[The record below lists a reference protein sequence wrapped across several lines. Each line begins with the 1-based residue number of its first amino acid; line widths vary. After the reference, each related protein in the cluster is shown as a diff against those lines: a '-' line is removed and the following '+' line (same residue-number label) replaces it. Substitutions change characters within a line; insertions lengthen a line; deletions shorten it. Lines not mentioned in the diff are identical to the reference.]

1 MPIRLRT
8 AAAALVLASTLARTL
23 AQQPATLHLIPIPR
37 TVQPGPL
44 QPIPQGLRVACPSC
58 PTDPAD
64 AFTLQDLTQ
73 TLAARAIPTTS
84 GSVTITLARAANL
97 PPEMAPEGYTIAP
110 GTNPNSLILT
120 AATSTGL
127 FYAAQT
133 LKQLIEGQGSAAV
146 LHLATVRDW
155 PAMRYRGLHDDL
167 SRGPVPTLAF
177 QKHLIQQLAAYKVN
191 IYSPYFEHTQQYASN
206 PLPAPPGGS
215 ISAADA
221 RELSA
226 FAAQHHITVI
236 PEQEAFGHLRH
247 SLIWEQYQPL
257 AETPH
262 GAVLTPNSPG
272 SLPLIKQWFTE
283 LADLYPGPFLHIG
296 ADETID
302 LGVGATKSDVDART
316 LPVVY
321 LDFLQKIVAA
331 LQPLRKKILF
341 WGDIAQGSPALLKAL
356 PQFFKNQTIAVA
368 WGYSPDPKGFARIM
382 KPYTDA
388 GIEVWAAPSIN
399 NYRQVYPNQAL
410 ALEDIQQ
417 FTRDAQR
424 YGATG
429 QLNTLW
435 NDDGESL
442 ADQNWYGI
450 LFGAAAAW
458 QPGESSIPAFQ
469 SSFAQAFHGDSTGL
483 LNQAQLEL
491 TAAMALLHD
500 TKIIG
505 ATEGTD
511 GLFWVDPWSGNQ
523 SKDGQLF
530 ATRMRP
536 INAQVRQHAEAA
548 LTLIAQARAAAPIPF
563 VRQRNGLGLQH
574 PPPLGSSGAPS
585 IAPSAMGGMYN
596 SDPSLAYAD
605 PPNPANSY
613 PCPPTTLR
621 EPNAIDAMEL
631 GARRIDFLA
640 LKFQLSDEILSA
652 YARAYAAS
660 ISTDPK
666 LKKTISRELSDINGV
681 NGRMQDLIDGYAQL
695 RDLYAQAW
703 LRTNRPANLRP
714 ILQHYDQLAT
724 LWQTRADRIRTA
736 QRQYSDTHTLP
747 PAVDLGLPH

>member
-177 QKHLIQQLAAYKVN
+177 QKHLIQQLAACKVN

-215 ISAADA
+215 ISASDA
-221 RELSA
+221 HELSA
-226 FAAQHHITVI
+226 FAASYHITII

-500 TKIIG
+500 TKVIS

-511 GLFWVDPWSGNQ
+511 GLFWVDPWT
-523 SKDGQLF
+523 KDGATF

-536 INAQVRQHAEAA
+536 ISSDVRLHAERA
-548 LTLIAQARAAAPIPF
+548 LTLIAQARAANPARFPIELQENISVPSEDAKNSVAP
-563 VRQRNGLGLQH
+563 GLASKTWVSQQTSALRYA
-574 PPPLGSSGAPS
+574 AP
-585 IAPSAMGGMYN
+585 A
-596 SDPSLAYAD
+596 
-605 PPNPANSY
+605 NPANAY
-613 PCPPTTLR
+613 PSPPTSLR

-660 ISTDPK
+660 ISADPK

-747 PAVDLGLPH
+747 PAADLGLPH

>member
-1 MPIRLRT
+1 M
-8 AAAALVLASTLARTL
+8 
-23 AQQPATLHLIPIPR
+23 
-37 TVQPGPL
+37 
-44 QPIPQGLRVACPSC
+44 
-58 PTDPAD
+58 
-64 AFTLQDLTQ
+64 
-73 TLAARAIPTTS
+73 
-84 GSVTITLARAANL
+84 
-97 PPEMAPEGYTIAP
+97 
-110 GTNPNSLILT
+110 
-120 AATSTGL
+120 
-127 FYAAQT
+127 
-133 LKQLIEGQGSAAV
+133 K
-146 LHLATVRDW
+146 
-155 PAMRYRGLHDDL
+155 YRGLHDDL

-191 IYSPYFEHTQQYASN
+191 IYSPYFENTQQYASN

-215 ISAADA
+215 VSPADA

-226 FAAQHHITVI
+226 FAARHHITII

-247 SLIWEQYQPL
+247 SLIWEQYAAL

-262 GAVLTPNSPG
+262 GAVLTPTQPG
-272 SLPLIKQWFTE
+272 SLTLINQWFTE
-283 LADLYPGPFLHIG
+283 LAQLYPGPFLHIG
-296 ADETID
+296 ADETVD
-302 LGVGATKSDVDART
+302 LGVGATKADVDDRT

-321 LDFLQKIVAA
+321 LDFLQKIVTT
-331 LQPLRKKILF
+331 LQPLHKKILF

-356 PQFFKNQTIAVA
+356 PRSFKDQTIAVA
-368 WGYSPDPKGFARIM
+368 WGYTPDPKGFAHIM
-382 KPYTDA
+382 KPYTEA

-399 NYRQVYPNQAL
+399 NYRQVYPNEQVAL
-410 ALEDIQQ
+410 DDIQQ

-469 SSFAQAFHGDSTGL
+469 SSYAQVFHGDRTGL

-491 TAAMALLHD
+491 TAAMTILHD
-500 TKIIG
+500 NKVISN
-505 ATEGTD
+505 TEGTD
-511 GLFWVDPWSGNQ
+511 GLFWVDPWSG
-523 SKDGQLF
+523 SPTKDGQLF

-536 INAQVRQHAEAA
+536 VSSDIRLHAERA
-548 LTLIAQARAAAPIPF
+548 LTLIAQARAASPDLKSFDRLKMISVMTTP
-563 VRQRNGLGLQH
+563 
-574 PPPLGSSGAPS
+574 SGAPS
-585 IAPSAMGGMYN
+585 QTVSSSEVGTYTLDPTNAYPSN
-596 SDPSLAYAD
+596 
-605 PPNPANSY
+605 
-613 PCPPTTLR
+613 PTTLR

-652 YARAYAAS
+652 YARAYAATLS
-660 ISTDPK
+660 IDPK

-681 NGRMQDLIDGYAQL
+681 NGRLQDLIDGYAQL

-714 ILQHYDQLAT
+714 ILQHYDQSAA
-724 LWQTRADRIRTA
+724 LWQSRADRIRTA
-736 QRQYSDTHTLP
+736 QRQYSDTKTLP
-747 PAVDLGLPH
+747 PANDVGLPH

>member
-1 MPIRLRT
+1 MPHLRT
-8 AAAALVLASTLARTL
+8 LISLALASASLS
-23 AQQPATLHLIPIPR
+23 AQQPPALHLIPIPR
-37 TVQPGPL
+37 SVQPGTL
-44 QPIPQGLRVACPSC
+44 QPLPQGLRIACPSC

-64 AFTLQDLTQ
+64 NFTSQDLAQ
-73 TLAARAIPTTS
+73 TLAARAIPTS
-84 GSVTITLARAANL
+84 GPITITLSRAATL
-97 PPEMAPEGYTIAP
+97 PPEAQAEGYTITP
-110 GTNPNSLILT
+110 TGSGLT
-120 AATSTGL
+120 LSASTSTGL

-133 LKQLIEGQGSAAV
+133 LKQLIEGDGPAAV

-155 PAMRYRGLHDDL
+155 PAMKYRGLHDDL

-226 FAAQHHITVI
+226 FAAQYHITII

-247 SLIWEQYQPL
+247 SLLWEQYQPL

-262 GAVLTPNSPG
+262 GAVLTPTSPG

-283 LADLYPGPFLHIG
+283 LASLYPGPFLHIG
-296 ADETID
+296 ADETVD
-302 LGVGATKSDVDART
+302 LGVGATKADVDDRT

-321 LDFLQKIVAA
+321 LDFLQKIVTT
-331 LQPLRKKILF
+331 LQPLHRKILF

-356 PQFFKNQTIAVA
+356 PQSFKDQTIAVA
-368 WGYSPDPKGFARIM
+368 WGYSPDPKGFAHIM
-382 KPYTDA
+382 KPYTEA

-399 NYRQVYPNQAL
+399 NYRQVYPNQAI

-469 SSFAQAFHGDSTGL
+469 SSFAQAFHGDGTGL

-500 TKIIG
+500 TKVIG
-505 ATEGTD
+505 GTEGTD
-511 GLFWVDPWSGNQ
+511 GLFWADPWT
-523 SKDGQLF
+523 KDGAVF
-530 ATRMRP
+530 STRMKP
-536 INAQVRQHAEAA
+536 ITAKVRLHAEQA
-548 LTLIAQARAAAPIPF
+548 LTLIAQARAAAPAQQPDGPHLASEMPGAQFIPQSY
-563 VRQRNGLGLQH
+563 RGMS
-574 PPPLGSSGAPS
+574 GST
-585 IAPSAMGGMYN
+585 
-596 SDPSLAYAD
+596 SDAD
-605 PPNPANSY
+605 PTNAY
-613 PCPPTTLR
+613 PSNPTTLR
-621 EPNAIDAMEL
+621 EPNAIDTMEL

-666 LKKTISRELSDINGV
+666 LKKTIYRELSDINGV
-681 NGRMQDLIDGYAQL
+681 NGRLQDLIAGYAQL

-714 ILQHYDQLAT
+714 ILQHYDQSST
-724 LWQTRADRIRTA
+724 LWQARADRIRTA
-736 QRQYSDTHTLP
+736 QRQYSDTRTLP
-747 PAVDLGLPH
+747 PPADLGLPH